1 MIDINLIPEIT
12 KKDNITSS
20 NAVLNNLQL
29 NNLLNLIPLH
39 LTNLD
44 F

>member
-1 MIDINLIPEIT
+1 MIDINLIPETT
-12 KKDNITSS
+12 KKDSITLS